1 MSFVYFIEAGRDIIK
16 VGMAKDVGKRARAL
30 QTAGPFEMRIIHK
43 IEIAAEHALALEKAI
58 HKRLKPYRM
67 RGEWFRIERSKAI
80 SMAERAA
87 SQFAKDRTIAAANE
101 DGITLATIR
110 CRGCGHSGKVA
121 ALAKPRVR
129 FKCTQCGS
137 GEVAW
142 LML

>member
-1 MSFVYFIEAGRDIIK
+1 MSFVYLIAAGRNIIK

-30 QTAGPFEMRIIHK
+30 QIGGPFEMQIIHK
-43 IEIAAEHALALEKAI
+43 IEIAAEHAQGLEKLI
-58 HKRLKPYRM
+58 HQRLKRYRM
-67 RGEWFRIERSKAI
+67 RGEWFRIERPMAI

-87 SQFAKDRTIAAANE
+87 SQFAKDRTIAAADD
-101 DGITLATIR
+101 DGITIATVR

-121 ALAKPRVR
+121 APAKPRVR

-137 GEVAW
+137 GEIAW